1 LLAAPGGVGKS
12 SLAIGMSVAVA
23 TAHALL
29 DEKIWQDDLK
39 CLYFNGED
47 GGTEMRRRIW
57 AFCRKHCLAEQD
69 LGQLLVAG
77 AEDWRVQRLSFL
89 RTEKGNSL
97 LDEAGLAHLELLLE
111 SLRPDLIVLD
121 PLVAFCGGGNVNDNA
136 VMSLVMQALKRL
148 ATRFDCA
155 VLIIHHTRKGG
166 DLSSAEAIS
175 GASAIVNL
183 ARRAIM
189 TVPMTLEEAKPLG
202 VLPSQRSH
210 YFKVVAAKSNLAPRS
225 DDSPWYELSSIEL
238 PNSEPPTYP
247 YGDGVQAVAR
257 VKLPLHNVASTPAD
271 QTIKKAILDTVDRG
285 KLIDGQ
291 SYPYSPNVTGAKNE
305 RALLNDAMIAV
316 ANATAPQQWDHRDLE
331 VVTECTIAA
340 MKSEGCLVDDEIRSG
355 RFRRGRGLRVDWSRT
370 PWADAASNTGT
381 GPSEDAAGDEPDQQG
396 QAGTKPIDPGPMVN
410 GSMPRSMNDQLPKQG
425 GGQLPPFKGGIDH
438 PPPAPVRNNHPCS
451 PPRIRATAAVTEG
464 PSPTKPCITQPPHPA
479 AVNSEVAQPPTA
491 PAPCPTTVPPSKT
504 VAAPPD
510 LWDGL
515 DIPPFLRRA
524 LPADKNSDGS
534 CARQVCRSSRSE
546 YARQVS
552 KKDNPGQCDHQRVLT
567 RRRTVS

>member
-1 LLAAPGGVGKS
+1 LYGVDLIRGEVTLLAAPGGVGKS

-23 TAHALL
+23 TGRALL
-29 DEKIWQDDLK
+29 DEKIWQDDLR

-57 AFCRKHCLAEQD
+57 SFCLKHGLAEQD

-77 AEDWRVQRLSFL
+77 SDDWRVQRISFL

-148 ATRFDCA
+148 AIRFDCA

-166 DLSSAEAIS
+166 DLNNAEAIS

-183 ARRAIM
+183 ARRAVM
-189 TVPMTLEEAKPLG
+189 TMPMTQEEAKHLG
-202 VLPSQRSH
+202 VLPSWRSR
-210 YFKVVAAKSNLAPRS
+210 YFKVVAAKSNLVPRS

-257 VKLPLHNVASTPAD
+257 VKLPLYNVASTPAD

-305 RALLNDAMIAV
+305 RALLNDAMVAA
-316 ANATAPQQWDHRDLE
+316 ANASAPHQCHPGDLPA
-331 VVTECTIAA
+331 VTERSVTEMKADGWLVEEEIAT
-340 MKSEGCLVDDEIRSG
+340 G

-370 PWADAASNTGT
+370 PWADNTGS
-381 GPSEDAAGDEPDQQG
+381 GPSEQAVSDEPDLQG
-396 QAGTKPIDPGPMVN
+396 QAGTKPIDTGPMVN

-425 GGQLPPFKGGIDH
+425 GGQLPPFKGGIDR
-438 PPPAPVRNNHPCS
+438 PPPAPASINSPCS
-451 PPRIRATAAVTEG
+451 RPHSRAAAAT
-464 PSPTKPCITQPPHPA
+464 PKLPTKPYTQPSHAA
-479 AVNSEVAQPPTA
+479 AVSSEVARPPSVR
-491 PAPCPTTVPPSKT
+491 APCPTTSAPSKT

-515 DIPPFLRRA
+515 DIPPFL
-524 LPADKNSDGS
+524 
-534 CARQVCRSSRSE
+534 ARGGRE
-546 YARQVS
+546 
-552 KKDNPGQCDHQRVLT
+552 
-567 RRRTVS
+567 